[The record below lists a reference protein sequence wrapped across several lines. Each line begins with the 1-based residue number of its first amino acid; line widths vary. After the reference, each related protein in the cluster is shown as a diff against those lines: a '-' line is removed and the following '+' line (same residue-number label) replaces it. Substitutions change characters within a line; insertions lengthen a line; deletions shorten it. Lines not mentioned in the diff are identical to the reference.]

1 LNIKIFEVIFLKKN
15 VKLAL
20 TFFIATMMI
29 LEILTFMIPTDQL
42 SSSAANYE
50 SQSPTL
56 EINESQ
62 VINRFNE
69 IKTMKYNEATM
80 NCKNKSELFADYLK
94 SIGATDIYIVTVEH
108 SSGTYSHE
116 FVEWN
121 GRYYDTC
128 SSDTS
133 YKIPKEEYTK
143 KLYKIGFTGIT
154 VTSPYQ

>member
-1 LNIKIFEVIFLKKN
+1 MKKN

-20 TFFIATMMI
+20 TFFIAAMMI
-29 LEILTFMIPTDQL
+29 MEIFTFMMPTDQL
-42 SSSAANYE
+42 SSSAANYN
-50 SQSPTL
+50 SQFRPQ
-56 EINESQ
+56 INESG
-62 VINRFNE
+62 VINRFKE
-69 IKTMKYNEATM
+69 IKTMEYDEVSM

-108 SSGTYSHE
+108 CSGTYSHE

-133 YKIPKEEYTK
+133 YELSKEEYTK
-143 KLYKIGFTGIT
+143 KLYKIGFTGII
-154 VTSPYQ
+154 VTSPY

>member
-1 LNIKIFEVIFLKKN
+1 
-15 VKLAL
+15 
-20 TFFIATMMI
+20 MM
-29 LEILTFMIPTDQL
+29 PTDQL

-50 SQSPTL
+50 SQSRPIQ
-56 EINESQ
+56 INESQ

-69 IKTMKYNEATM
+69 IKTMKYNEVTM

-94 SIGATDIYIVTVEH
+94 SIGATDIHIVTVEH
-108 SSGTYSHE
+108 CSGTYSHE

-128 SSDTS
+128 SSETS
-133 YKIPKEEYTK
+133 YEIPKEEYTQ
-143 KLYKIGFTGIT
+143 KLYKIGFTGII

>member
-1 LNIKIFEVIFLKKN
+1 MKKN

-20 TFFIATMMI
+20 TFFIAAMMVM
-29 LEILTFMIPTDQL
+29 EIFTFMMPTDQL
-42 SSSAANYE
+42 SSSAANYN
-50 SQSPTL
+50 SQFQPQ
-56 EINESQ
+56 INESG
-62 VINRFNE
+62 VINRFKE
-69 IKTMKYNEATM
+69 IKTMEYDEVSM

-108 SSGTYSHE
+108 CSGTYSHE

-133 YKIPKEEYTK
+133 YELSKEEYTK
-143 KLYKIGFTGIT
+143 KLYKIGFTGII